1 MFRKNNLRNTGGIDF
16 HPTFARTLPVV
27 EIPIGDHGACEV
39 VMNIMRRTMRM
50 TVNYVGAIFT

>member
-1 MFRKNNLRNTGGIDF
+1 MFGKNNLRNTGGIDF

-27 EIPIGDHGACEV
+27 EIPIGDHDACEV